1 MAELN
6 ITAKCKQIRHRLIRS
21 VSQRL
26 STNNPWIMNHIAS
39 CPRCQQ
45 RMGQLG
51 KVDFVFS
58 LLKSQPHKLDLL
70 MRANER
76 AIGVL
81 KHSLRNTSKAQKLKH
96 TRPEPIWPQRYSR
109 YILPIANVAACLV
122 VIILMKT
129 GIFSSMNK
137 FKKQG
142 NTAMKHYYAK
152 HLDEETVNDIFTT

>member
-1 MAELN
+1 MKELN
-6 ITAKCKQIRHRLIRS
+6 ITAKCKQIRYRLIRS

-26 STNNPWIMNHIAS
+26 STNNPWVMNHIAN

-58 LLKSQPHKLDLL
+58 LLKSQPHKPDLL
-70 MRANER
+70 MRANTG

-81 KHSLRNTSKAQKLKH
+81 KHSLRNIPKAQKLKH
-96 TRPEPIWPQRYSR
+96 TRPEPIWPQRYSK
-109 YILPIANVAACLV
+109 YILPIANAAACVIV
-122 VIILMKT
+122 VILMKA
-129 GIFSSMNK
+129 GIFSSMDK

-142 NTAMKHYYAK
+142 NTAMEHYYAK